1 MRRSTMR
8 TSDGFIL
15 GAITGAAIVW
25 FWRREIEDYARDK
38 TRGVRTQA
46 ADRLQTVAEGTGKVL
61 DRSGD
66 ALRRAE
72 ALVQDTKEQV
82 SDALRRGQDAIRPT
96 PSARG

>member
-1 MRRSTMR
+1 VRELR
-8 TSDGFIL
+8 
-15 GAITGAAIVW
+15 
-25 FWRREIEDYARDK
+25 RREVHVRGTLEAAERGMID
-38 TRGVRTQA
+38 GVRVQGRAVSLRA

-61 DRSGD
+61 DRGGD

-96 PSARG
+96 PSAREA